1 MKVGAIERSRSL
13 LFNKYRFLERNISL
27 LYRKCCA
34 YFFAYI
40 FADLYSLNK
49 NKTICTMPYEAD
61 YVAIVEDDR
70 AFSGPGELR
79 GTRGRVT
86 RRNSKDFQKVDFW
99 SQKHD
104 FHDFFIIF
112 DVLYRFCYALCSTRS
127 VVSRS

>member
-1 MKVGAIERSRSL
+1 
-13 LFNKYRFLERNISL
+13 
-27 LYRKCCA
+27 
-34 YFFAYI
+34 
-40 FADLYSLNK
+40 
-49 NKTICTMPYEAD
+49 MPYEAD

-104 FHDFFIIF
+104 FHDFSLFLMF
-112 DVLYRFCYALCSTRS
+112 CTGFAMHYAPRGRLYRGRKG
-127 VVSRS
+127 R